1 MAVSRLIVRDRT
13 LYLQPCVLLCSVG
26 SDGSLRLS
34 HAQVATSWRC
44 LLARLLETRVCVT
57 DSAIRV
63 AYRDS
68 EVSTRSVADL
78 SLFVSVSCA
87 KMVPP
92 ACYFSRGGHSKTCV
106 YSDQQYTNDKGIL
119 NNA

>member
-1 MAVSRLIVRDRT
+1 MVH
-13 LYLQPCVLLCSVG
+13 
-26 SDGSLRLS
+26 SLRLS
-34 HAQVATSWRC
+34 HAQVTTSWRC

-68 EVSTRSVADL
+68 EVSTRGVADL

-87 KMVPP
+87 KVVPP
-92 ACYFSRGGHSKTCV
+92 ACCSSRGHNKTGV
-106 YSDQQYTNDKGIL
+106 YSDQQYTNDEGIL